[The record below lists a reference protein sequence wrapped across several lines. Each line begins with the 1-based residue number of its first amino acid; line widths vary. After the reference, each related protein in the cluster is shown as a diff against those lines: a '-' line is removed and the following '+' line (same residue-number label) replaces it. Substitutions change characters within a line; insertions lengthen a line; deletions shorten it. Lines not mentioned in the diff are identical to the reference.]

1 MWLIIKYNLKEFD
14 VLKKKLLEKI
24 DNEMFLYRPQIMK
37 NSTNNLSKKNLRK
50 NILGN
55 YAIIYSKKVIERKN
69 IFEASRTVGLTCILD
84 GFKNNQTQIE
94 KFVNHCKNNQDN
106 DGCLKN
112 SFFNFSNLKDGTFE
126 NGPLVKYIFR
136 LIEEQKKKIKFLVN
150 NKSVIIR
157 KNCLLA
163 TKAL

>member
-55 YAIIYSKKVIERKN
+55 YAIIIVKN
-69 IFEASRTVGLTCILD
+69 L
-84 GFKNNQTQIE
+84 
-94 KFVNHCKNNQDN
+94 
-106 DGCLKN
+106 
-112 SFFNFSNLKDGTFE
+112 
-126 NGPLVKYIFR
+126 
-136 LIEEQKKKIKFLVN
+136 
-150 NKSVIIR
+150 
-157 KNCLLA
+157 
-163 TKAL
+163 

>member
-55 YAIIYSKKVIERKN
+55 YAIIYSKKFIERK
-69 IFEASRTVGLTCILD
+69 IFSKYLA
-84 GFKNNQTQIE
+84 Q
-94 KFVNHCKNNQDN
+94 
-106 DGCLKN
+106 
-112 SFFNFSNLKDGTFE
+112 
-126 NGPLVKYIFR
+126 LV
-136 LIEEQKKKIKFLVN
+136 LLVY
-150 NKSVIIR
+150 
-157 KNCLLA
+157 
-163 TKAL
+163 